1 MYVTKKQSQHLSKHY
16 ANRCLFVFGQ
26 TPHICNVLAVESMQ
40 TLNLSITLFGMRLE
54 VIGSSNDL

>member
-1 MYVTKKQSQHLSKHY
+1 MYVTKKQSQHLSKH

-26 TPHICNVLAVESMQ
+26 TPHICNILAVESMQ
-40 TLNLSITLFGMRLE
+40 TLNLSINLFDMRLE